1 MRIFRNYLKMEN
13 LNFKGTKGKWAVSIP
28 NDGSIIMNGNVR
40 AQVLSYHDN
49 GNTNEDLANAKLI
62 SAAPDLLEALF
73 YTLKALDAITILR
86 KPEAIIKAAELA
98 IEKALK

>member
-1 MRIFRNYLKMEN
+1 MEN

-28 NDGSIIMNGNVR
+28 NDGAIIMNGNVR
-40 AQVLSYHDN
+40 AEVLAYSNN

-62 SAAPDLLEALF
+62 SAAPDLLESLQ
-73 YTLKALDAITILR
+73 YCLKALKAITIL
-86 KPEAIIKAAELA
+86 KQPETIIKAAELA